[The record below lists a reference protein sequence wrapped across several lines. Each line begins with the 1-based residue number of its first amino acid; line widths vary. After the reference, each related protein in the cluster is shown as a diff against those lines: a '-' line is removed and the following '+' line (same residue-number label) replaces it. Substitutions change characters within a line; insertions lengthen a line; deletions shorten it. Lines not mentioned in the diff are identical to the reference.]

1 MRSPSRPLQNY
12 IECHSDDVTEVKFH
26 PTLPRCLLS
35 GSTDGLVNIYDTSI
49 SDEDDALVQVQN
61 HGSSINHAGFLSNS
75 DFFALSHDE
84 TFSVC
89 HLNEQGDSTDESSPT
104 AFGDLRSKLDCE
116 YVVDV
121 IPSGSGGVGA
131 IVGAGTHR

>member
-1 MRSPSRPLQNY
+1 M
-12 IECHSDDVTEVKFH
+12 TEVRFH

-35 GSTDGLVNIYDTSI
+35 GSTDGLVNIYDTAI

-61 HGSSINHAGFLSNS
+61 HGSSINHAGFLSDS

-84 TFSVC
+84 TFSVY
-89 HLNEQGDSTDESSPT
+89 HLNEPENSTNEPSQT
-104 AFGDLRSKLDCE
+104 AFGDLRPTLDCE

-121 IPSGSGGVGA
+121 IPSRSSGVEA
-131 IVGAGTHR
+131 IVGAGSHT

>member
-12 IECHSDDVTEVKFH
+12 IESHNDDVTEVQFH
-26 PTLPRCLLS
+26 LTLPSCLLS
-35 GSTDGLVNIYDTSI
+35 GSTDGLVNIYDTSL

-61 HGSSINHAGFLSNS
+61 HGSSVNHAGFLSNA

-84 TFSVC
+84 TFCVYR
-89 HLNEQGDSTDESSPT
+89 LNEQDDSTDEPSPT
-104 AFGDLRSKLDCE
+104 AFGDLRQRLDCE

-121 IPSGSGGVGA
+121 TPSGGADA
-131 IVGAGTHR
+131 IVGAGSHR